1 MSPELYLSYPSAFLI
16 GLLGS
21 THCLGMCG
29 GISAS
34 LSMALPV
41 GSGFRFRQSLMLLAF
56 NFGRIASYAVIAA
69 GVALL
74 STSAADQWA
83 ELGGLLRTIAGLL
96 LILMGLSM
104 AQWWQGIRYVERLG
118 APVWAKLSPLTHRL
132 LPVRHPG
139 QALALGVL
147 WGWLPCGLIYS
158 TLGWAALQPTVG
170 SAALTMVFFG
180 LGTLPSMLA
189 TGYAAGWI
197 KGLQGNRL
205 FRKGTAIML
214 IVFGLWTLPL
224 TAFMSH

>member
-56 NFGRIASYAVIAA
+56 NVGRIASYAVIAA

-74 STSAADQWA
+74 STSAANQWA

-104 AQWWQGIRYVERLG
+104 AQWWQGIRYVERIG
-118 APVWAKLSPLTHRL
+118 APVWAKLSPLTRRL
-132 LPVRHPG
+132 LP
-139 QALALGVL
+139 
-147 WGWLPCGLIYS
+147 
-158 TLGWAALQPTVG
+158 
-170 SAALTMVFFG
+170 
-180 LGTLPSMLA
+180 
-189 TGYAAGWI
+189 
-197 KGLQGNRL
+197 
-205 FRKGTAIML
+205 
-214 IVFGLWTLPL
+214 
-224 TAFMSH
+224 